1 MLRRNNMK
9 QHFKKKT
16 GWVNVYK
23 DYDDTPIIGEVYDI
37 REESIFITNKPLT
50 YLDTIKIEWEE

>member
-1 MLRRNNMK
+1 MK
-9 QHFKKKT
+9 QHAKKET

-23 DYDDTPIIGEVYDI
+23 DYDDTPIVGEVYDI
-37 REESIFITNKPLT
+37 REESISIANKPLT